1 MKLGLGARQ
10 RQAEALAQDVR
21 CPDEFRSHPSIVS
34 ASHKRSDEDE
44 FPRESPIAQR
54 VTKRETLSRSQ
65 ARLFPL
71 LSAEE

>member
-10 RQAEALAQDVR
+10 RQADALAQDVR

-34 ASHKRSDEDE
+34 ASHKRSDED
-44 FPRESPIAQR
+44 AQR